1 MVATS
6 FVYQIVGEL
15 RSIAH
20 GLANYIIKQH
30 KTAGKKSKKDDKK
43 KEETTK
49 VGFFPINY
57 PGITRL
63 YGQQTYNN
71 IFRIFTQKIELK

>member
-1 MVATS
+1 MVATV
-6 FVYQIVGEL
+6 FIYQIVGEL

-49 VGFFPINY
+49 VGFYPVNY
-57 PGITRL
+57 PGITYMADKLIIIYLGYLRK
-63 YGQQTYNN
+63 
-71 IFRIFTQKIELK
+71 R

>member
-1 MVATS
+1 M
-6 FVYQIVGEL
+6 

-49 VGFFPINY
+49 VEFCLSSELIHIMTFIFMP
-57 PGITRL
+57 
-63 YGQQTYNN
+63 
-71 IFRIFTQKIELK
+71 IFRISTQKTELK

>member
-1 MVATS
+1 LVKTII
-6 FVYQIVGEL
+6 FYWILGEL

-49 VGFFPINY
+49 VGFCLIHTVTFLFM
-57 PGITRL
+57 T
-63 YGQQTYNN
+63 
-71 IFRIFTQKIELK
+71 IFRIFTPKIELK